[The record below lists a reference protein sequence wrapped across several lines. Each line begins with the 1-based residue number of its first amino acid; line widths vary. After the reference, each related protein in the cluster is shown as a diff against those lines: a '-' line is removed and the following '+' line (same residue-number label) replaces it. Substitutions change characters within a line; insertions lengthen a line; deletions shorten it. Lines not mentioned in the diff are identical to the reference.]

1 MEYFM
6 ERPTKDQIRT
16 LPLYIGL
23 GLLDIKIIENEADA
37 EDALK
42 ALKNEVCLGFDT
54 ESKPIFLKGEV
65 SPGPTL
71 IQFATESKAFLFPTR
86 FPCAVS
92 FAGKILSNP
101 NIKKV
106 GFGLNGDN
114 KELRDKLNIHIANTE
129 DLSVK
134 LKRLAKE
141 KNRIGARAAVAM
153 VLKERLGK
161 GAQKSNWG
169 AYPLK
174 NNQIIYAANDA
185 HSAICVEMSLR
196 GNLEAIEK
204 YERYERE

>member
-1 MEYFM
+1 M
-6 ERPTKDQIRT
+6 ERPTKEQIRE
-16 LPLYIGL
+16 LPLYVGL
-23 GLLDIKIIENEADA
+23 DLSDIKIIENELDA
-37 EDALK
+37 ENALE
-42 ALKNEVCLGFDT
+42 ALEHEVCLGFDT

-71 IQFATESKAFLFPTR
+71 IQLATETKAYLFPTR

-92 FAGKILSNP
+92 SAGKILSNP
-101 NIKKV
+101 NIKKI

-114 KELRDKLNIHIANTE
+114 KELRDKLNINIVNTE

-134 LKRLAKE
+134 LKKIAGE

-153 VLKERLGK
+153 VLKARLGK

-174 NNQIIYAANDA
+174 DNQIVYAANDA
-185 HSAICVEMSLR
+185 HCAIC
-196 GNLEAIEK
+196 IEK
-204 YERYERE
+204 VLEKV